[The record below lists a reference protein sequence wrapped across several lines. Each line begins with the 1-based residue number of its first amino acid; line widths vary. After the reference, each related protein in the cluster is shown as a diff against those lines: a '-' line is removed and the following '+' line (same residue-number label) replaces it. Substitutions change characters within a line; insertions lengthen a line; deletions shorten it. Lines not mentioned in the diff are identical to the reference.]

1 MTTTIF
7 TSLLGPICEM
17 YYKYNATLAI
27 QQENKNTY
35 LNYGF
40 NTNFS
45 INFGFEIY
53 NPFDINNIKIQPGIY
68 TYQSTYNVYP
78 PNYNTQYYFS
88 INNNNN
94 WVLQDL
100 PVNGIGTVTY
110 NASTLPLIIYL
121 IQNGNSLVGIA
132 SNFLTN
138 GIPYNS
144 SYEIDDQI
152 IRKFEDEYINN
163 STSSMLIFVDFFN
176 TTITGIST
184 NWAALPS
191 SIYSYRVMSYR
202 INNGYGQYYSLLA
215 NNSFLNNQL
224 SVDTNTER
232 NIYEGTYGNVY
243 NWINNLVWTP
253 DFNTWFQ
260 SNKSSLNYYLL
271 KFLSDYFQ
279 IS

>member
-1 MTTTIF
+1 MTTNIF
-7 TSLLGPICEM
+7 TSLLGSICEM
-17 YYKYNATLAI
+17 YYKYNATLVI
-27 QQENKNTY
+27 QQKNQNTY

-88 INNNNN
+88 IINNNN

-100 PVNGIGTVTY
+100 PVSGIGTVTY
-110 NASTLPLIIYL
+110 NTSTLPLIIYL
-121 IQNGNSLVGIA
+121 IQNNNSLVGIA

-184 NWAALPS
+184 NWTALPS

-224 SVDTNTER
+224 LVDTNIER

-243 NWINNLVWTP
+243 NWINNLVWIP

-260 SNKSSLNYYLL
+260 NNKSSLNYYLL

>member
-17 YYKYNATLAI
+17 YYKYIATLTI

-40 NTNFS
+40 NTGFS

-53 NPFDINNIKIQPGIY
+53 QPFDMNNIKIQPGIF

-78 PNYNTQYYFS
+78 QNYNTQSYFS
-88 INNNNN
+88 ISNNNQ
-94 WVLQDL
+94 WTLQDL
-100 PVNGIGTVTY
+100 PLNGIGTVIY
-110 NASTLPLIIYL
+110 NSSTLPLTIYL
-121 IQNGNSLVGIA
+121 KQNGSILTGIA
-132 SNFLTN
+132 SSIITN
-138 GIPYNS
+138 GIPYNN

-152 IRKFEDEYINN
+152 TRKFDDLYLAD
-163 STSSMLIFVDFFN
+163 STSSMLIFIDFDN
-176 TTITGIST
+176 VTITGIST
-184 NWAALPS
+184 NWNVLPS
-191 SIYSYRVMSYR
+191 SNYSYRIVSYR

-224 SVDTNTER
+224 FVNTNIER
-232 NIYEGTYGNVY
+232 NIYESTYGNVY
-243 NWINNLVWTP
+243 NWINNITWVP
-253 DFNTWFQ
+253 DFSTWFQ
-260 SNKSSLNYYLL
+260 NNKSSLNYYIL

-279 IS
+279 IN

>member
-17 YYKYNATLAI
+17 YYKYNATLVI
-27 QQENKNTY
+27 QQKNQNTY

-68 TYQSTYNVYP
+68 TYQSAYNVYP
-78 PNYNTQYYFS
+78 LNYNTQYYFS
-88 INNNNN
+88 IINNNN

-100 PVNGIGTVTY
+100 PVSGIGTVTY
-110 NASTLPLIIYL
+110 NTSTLPLIIYL
-121 IQNGNSLVGIA
+121 IQNNNSLVGIA

-184 NWAALPS
+184 NWTALPS

-224 SVDTNTER
+224 LVDTNIER

-243 NWINNLVWTP
+243 NWINNLVWIP

-260 SNKSSLNYYLL
+260 NNKSSLNYYLL

>member
-53 NPFDINNIKIQPGIY
+53 NPFDINNIKIQPGIF

-144 SYEIDDQI
+144 SYEIGDQI

-184 NWAALPS
+184 NWAVLPS

-260 SNKSSLNYYLL
+260 SNKYSLNYYLL